1 MSESIIKQLM
11 AISKNS
17 RDCRKFNQN
26 YRNVKLSAMDRLFR
40 KKLAGY
46 DTDIIESLL
55 VSRKILPGELMF
67 CLENKHTVL
76 LVFNKKRTVVLTRDK
91 LEFLTEERAVKI
103 AFEYVQQMCYED
115 IKHSGATNHSPKTL
129 KELMNN
135 YEKHGALSNIRYDE
149 PKTRKERPNPKPY
162 RMTY

>member
-91 LEFLTEERAVKI
+91 LEFLTEERAVKF
-103 AFEYVQQMCYED
+103 AFECVQKMCYDD
-115 IKHSGATNHSPKTL
+115 IKNCGSIDISPKTL

-135 YEKHGALSNIRYDE
+135 YEKHGGLSKIRYNE

-162 RMTY
+162 RLTY